1 VSETELN
8 ISLLP
13 WQEKCWNSTE
23 RFQVI
28 AAGRRCGKT
37 EYACYR
43 LLVAALTSKKGETWY
58 IGNTQGQARD
68 NLWNKLLEIGAP
80 VIVSSHVNN
89 LQITLVNGQRITL
102 KGSDRPDTL
111 RGSYLNLAVL
121 DEYGTMKP
129 ETWEEILRPALAD
142 LRAPA
147 IFIGTP
153 CGRNHFYELYKYA
166 ELSGE
171 AGWRA
176 YHFTTEDNPFI
187 HKDEIAAAK
196 RTMSSFAFKQEFEA
210 SFSARES
217 EHFKEEWLHF
227 NDEEPAG
234 GEYHIAVDLAGFEDE
249 TSRSKK
255 GKRDNSAI
263 AIVKVGEYSDDLGPY
278 TWWVREIIYG
288 RWSLDETAR
297 KMFSAVAARQPRA
310 FGIEKGISKQAVSS
324 PLSDMMRR
332 NNKFFRIEELT
343 HGNKNKVDRV
353 LWSLEGR
360 FENAQVR
367 LNKGDWNAP
376 FMDELFQFPDRLTRD
391 DMIDA
396 LSYVDQLALQT
407 YTSEWE
413 YDDFEILDEV
423 SGY

>member
-1 VSETELN
+1 V
-8 ISLLP
+8 
-13 WQEKCWNSTE
+13 
-23 RFQVI
+23 
-28 AAGRRCGKT
+28 
-37 EYACYR
+37 
-43 LLVAALTSKKGETWY
+43 
-58 IGNTQGQARD
+58 GNTQGQARD

-89 LQITLVNGQRITL
+89 LQITLINGQRITL

-111 RGSYLNLAVL
+111 RGSFLNLVVL

-166 ELSGE
+166 ELSGDDD
-171 AGWRA
+171 WKS
-176 YHFTTEDNPFI
+176 YHFTSHANPFI

-196 RTMSSFAFKQEFEA
+196 KTMSSFAFKQEFEA

-217 EHFKEEWLHF
+217 EHFKEEWLLF
-227 NDEEPAG
+227 NDHEPSG

-255 GKRDNSAI
+255 SRRDNTAI
-263 AIVKVGEYSDDLGPY
+263 AIVKVGEYEDDHGHY
-278 TWWVREIIYG
+278 TWWVRDIIAG

-297 KMFSAVAARQPRA
+297 KLFSVVAARQPRA
-310 FGIEKGISKQAVSS
+310 FGIEKGIAKQAVAS

-332 NNKFFRIEELT
+332 NNKFFRIEELS

-353 LWSLEGR
+353 LWALEGR
-360 FENAQVR
+360 FENGQIR
-367 LNKGDWNAP
+367 FNKGEWNTP
-376 FMDELFQFPDRLTRD
+376 CMDELFQFPDRLTRD

-407 YTSEWE
+407 YTSDWE
-413 YDDFEILDEV
+413 YDDFSVLDQI

>member
-1 VSETELN
+1 M
-8 ISLLP
+8 
-13 WQEKCWNSTE
+13 
-23 RFQVI
+23 
-28 AAGRRCGKT
+28 
-37 EYACYR
+37 
-43 LLVAALTSKKGETWY
+43 
-58 IGNTQGQARD
+58 GNTQGQARD

-89 LQITLVNGQRITL
+89 LQLTLINGQRITL

-111 RGSYLNLAVL
+111 RGSYLNLVVL

-153 CGRNHFYELYKYA
+153 CGRNHFYELYKFA
-166 ELSGE
+166 ELGGDDDWKS
-171 AGWRA
+171 
-176 YHFTTEDNPFI
+176 YHFTSHSNPFI

-217 EHFKEEWLHF
+217 EHFKEEWLLF
-227 NDEEPAG
+227 NDHEPTG

-255 GKRDNSAI
+255 VKRDNTAI
-263 AIVKVGEYSDDLGPY
+263 AIVKVGEFQDDHGPY
-278 TWWVREIIYG
+278 NWWVKEIIAG

-297 KMFSAVAARQPRA
+297 KLFSTVTFNQPRA
-310 FGIEKGISKQAVSS
+310 FGIEKGIAKQAVAS

-332 NNKFFRIEELT
+332 HNKFFRIEELS

-360 FENAQVR
+360 FENKQIR
-367 LNKGDWNAP
+367 FNKGDWNSP
-376 FMDELFQFPDRLTRD
+376 CMDELFQFPDRLTRD

-413 YDDFEILDEV
+413 YEDFDVLDEI